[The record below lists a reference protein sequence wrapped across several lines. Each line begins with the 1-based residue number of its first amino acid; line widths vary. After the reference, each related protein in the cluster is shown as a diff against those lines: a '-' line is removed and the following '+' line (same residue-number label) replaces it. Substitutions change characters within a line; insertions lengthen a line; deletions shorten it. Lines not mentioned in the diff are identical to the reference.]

1 MIFERSSAFTAAFS
15 VSTVSLCVLLAGGCS
30 STPNEVVDQNYT
42 RGCWGL
48 FVEHE
53 RRIGGN
59 YRIYPEGL
67 HPSAFCNGLSMAKQR
82 GQLVPSL
89 DQLSRYL
96 KRLRPGQVTKKP
108 WKRGDVF
115 IEDLGVSAP
124 ATEPDREVN

>member
-1 MIFERSSAFTAAFS
+1 MVSGWSYRASTAVNA
-15 VSTVSLCVLLAGGCS
+15 LLAAACLFLILACS
-30 STPNEVVDQNYT
+30 STSSQIVDGNYT
-42 RGCWGL
+42 SSCWGL

-67 HPSAFCNGLSMAKQR
+67 HPSAFCSGLSMAKER

-89 DQLSRYL
+89 DQLARYL
-96 KRLRPGQVTKKP
+96 KRLRPGQVSKKP

-115 IEDLGVSAP
+115 IEDLGVRAP
-124 ATEPDREVN
+124 SNEREND